1 MTIKIEHSLSS
12 LSFLSHTFSDIFLT
26 HYTFFLEALNIYQ
39 LVHDRPTVGA

>member
-1 MTIKIEHSLSS
+1 MTMKFNILLIPI
-12 LSFLSHTFSDIFLT
+12 FLSHTFSDIFLT